1 MKAVILF
8 LLTGA
13 AYASGDGH
21 AGPSTLIP
29 AAVNLIILFGA
40 IIYFT
45 KDTIVGF
52 FNDKSVS
59 VQNMIESASVK
70 AKEAK
75 LMMEVQQKKINGA
88 DSEIESLGK
97 DVEDMLSTFDS
108 NYSKEV
114 SERIQNLKEDA
125 AQKIEAEKNE
135 LLDELNSNLLDEVIS
150 KTKTM
155 LNNDSS
161 LSSEATKKIIEG
173 IK

>member
-1 MKAVILF
+1 VKAVILF

-13 AYASGDGH
+13 AYAAGDGH
-21 AGPSTLIP
+21 AGPSSLIP

-40 IIYFT
+40 ITYFT

-52 FNDKSVS
+52 FNDKSKS
-59 VQNMIESASVK
+59 TQDMIERASVK

-88 DSEIESLGK
+88 DAEIQSLGK
-97 DVEDMLSTFDS
+97 DVEDVLTSFDS

-125 AQKIEAEKNE
+125 GQKIEAEKNE
-135 LLDELNSNLLDEVIS
+135 LLNELNSNLLDEVLS
-150 KTKTM
+150 KTKM
-155 LNNDSS
+155 SLRNDKSLNAD
-161 LSSEATKKIIEG
+161 ATKRIIEG